1 MTLKIQGT
9 KISKTAFSKRSVES
23 NIFVDVIQ
31 TDGNDI
37 NETPGRFRRLY
48 KAQSTGTRWTTPL
61 KQSTRRGIQEPQVR

>member
-1 MTLKIQGT
+1 MTLKIRGNE
-9 KISKTAFSKRSVES
+9 ISKTASSKRSVES

-48 KAQSTGTRWTTPL
+48 NYKA
-61 KQSTRRGIQEPQVR
+61 